1 MDQRSSR
8 SYGDSRSDRRPDYDS
23 EGVQGRFGRQED
35 WREAE
40 RKQAARKLT
49 LREQVELEAAEM
61 ERERREA
68 AERRAAE
75 QRRRRQMAQQ
85 QAAEERM
92 RRQQEEERRRNRSLE
107 PETNV
112 QGRFG
117 RQSPRPNPE
126 RLERARATQQAR
138 QQYDYQRLA
147 RNTQKQASQPYEQAR
162 TQRPLRQT
170 PTQADAQRQAQQ
182 RVQRQAAQEQP
193 QSQQHMRQQRSV
205 QRGQATQEH
214 DERQPRTQPQA
225 SRLQEPQEAPDPQ
238 VVPAA
243 HGGRHMPRVQQ
254 TGETQRASAYAQ
266 ARQAQQEHEA
276 QWGVDQ
282 GLGQHFKDQLD
293 PFEPQLSEEAE
304 PQAQPWAQQQG
315 RQSAYR
321 PSFGDPEAT
330 SRYARESYGS
340 SRKKGSFTVNPAGHS
355 GKSMFDRRPNVDRT
369 PSSHRSSSSKLPNI
383 SPKIIAVIAAI
394 FVIVILVSLFN
405 SCGQQGDADAGQTQG
420 ATSSVAKQASLPTPI
435 MSESSGITMHS
446 AVAMEDLTEIL
457 IHNASYAYANEITTQ
472 LKEAKNTDIIAAH
485 GTGRV
490 ASEQP
495 TGDKWMT
502 GEFIRCFREGN
513 AGPIMSAIDCGGPVG
528 ATVYAPVTGEVILVK
543 QYKLYNEIDD
553 YRIHIRPEGRPDLDV
568 VLIHLTD
575 VTVKAGD
582 KVTAG
587 VTPMA
592 KIRDIFQYLDESLQL
607 KNYTAEND
615 NGNHTHIQVNN
626 ANHPEYTALD
636 ELKPQPA
643 TPSEPNAQATGDA
656 STPTTDA

>member
-1 MDQRSSR
+1 MDQRSAR
-8 SYGDSRSDRRPDYDS
+8 SYGDSRSGRRPDYDS

-75 QRRRRQMAQQ
+75 QRRRRQ
-85 QAAEERM
+85 
-92 RRQQEEERRRNRSLE
+92 QEEERRRNRPLE

-138 QQYDYQRLA
+138 QQYDYQRSTHSTRA
-147 RNTQKQASQPYEQAR
+147 QASAYEHER
-162 TQRPLRQT
+162 VQRPLRQT

-193 QSQQHMRQQRSV
+193 QQHMRQQRSV
-205 QRGQATQEH
+205 QRMQVAQEH
-214 DERQPRTQPQA
+214 DEWQPRTQPQA
-225 SRLQEPQEAPDPQ
+225 SRVQEPQEAPDAQ

-254 TGETQRASAYAQ
+254 TEETQHASAYAQ
-266 ARQAQQEHEA
+266 ARQAQQAHEA

-282 GLGQHFKDQLD
+282 GLGQHSKDQLD
-293 PFEPQLSEEAE
+293 PFEPQVSQEAE
-304 PQAQPWAQQQG
+304 PQDQPWAQQQG

-383 SPKIIAVIAAI
+383 SPKIIAIIAAI

-420 ATSSVAKQASLPTPI
+420 TTASAAKQASLPTPI

-446 AVAMEDLTEIL
+446 AVAMEDLTEVL

-513 AGPIMSAIDCGGPVG
+513 AGPVMSAIDCGGPVG

-592 KIRDIFQYLDESLQL
+592 KIRDVFQYLGESMQL
-607 KNYTAEND
+607 KNYTAEGD

-636 ELKPQPA
+636 ELKPQPV
-643 TPSEPNAQATGDA
+643 TPSEPNAQATGGA
-656 STPTTDA
+656 STPTADA

>member
-1 MDQRSSR
+1 MDQRSAR
-8 SYGDSRSDRRPDYDS
+8 SYGDSRSGRRPDYDS
-23 EGVQGRFGRQED
+23 ESVQGRFGRQED

-138 QQYDYQRLA
+138 QQYDYQRSTHSTRA
-147 RNTQKQASQPYEQAR
+147 QVSSYEHERA
-162 TQRPLRQT
+162 QRPLRQT

-182 RVQRQAAQEQP
+182 RAQRQAA
-193 QSQQHMRQQRSV
+193 R
-205 QRGQATQEH
+205 EH
-214 DERQPRTQPQA
+214 DEWQPRAQPQA
-225 SRLQEPQEAPDPQ
+225 DRVQEPQEAPDAQ

-254 TGETQRASAYAQ
+254 TEETQHASAYAQ
-266 ARQAQQEHEA
+266 ARQAQQAHEA

-282 GLGQHFKDQLD
+282 GLGQHSKDQLD
-293 PFEPQLSEEAE
+293 PFEPQVSQEAE
-304 PQAQPWAQQQG
+304 PQDQPWAQQQG

-369 PSSHRSSSSKLPNI
+369 PSSNGSSSSKLPNV
-383 SPKIIAVIAAI
+383 SPKIIAIIAAI

-405 SCGQQGDADAGQTQG
+405 SCGQQGDADAGQTQSTT
-420 ATSSVAKQASLPTPI
+420 ASAAKQASLPTPI

-446 AVAMEDLTEIL
+446 AVAMEDLTEVL

-513 AGPIMSAIDCGGPVG
+513 AGPVMSAIDCGGPVG

-592 KIRDIFQYLDESLQL
+592 KIRDVFQYLGDSMQL
-607 KNYTAEND
+607 KNYTAEGD

-636 ELKPQPA
+636 ELKPQSA
-643 TPSEPNAQATGDA
+643 TPGEPNAQATGDA

>member
-1 MDQRSSR
+1 MDQRSAR
-8 SYGDSRSDRRPDYDS
+8 SYGDSRSGRRPDYDS
-23 EGVQGRFGRQED
+23 ESVQGRFGRQED

-92 RRQQEEERRRNRSLE
+92 RRQQEEERRRNRTLE

-117 RQSPRPNPE
+117 RQSPRPNSE

-138 QQYDYQRLA
+138 QQYDYQRSTHSTRA
-147 RNTQKQASQPYEQAR
+147 QASSYEHER
-162 TQRPLRQT
+162 MQRPLRQT

-182 RVQRQAAQEQP
+182 RAQRQAAQEQP
-193 QSQQHMRQQRSV
+193 QQHVRQQRPV
-205 QRGQATQEH
+205 QREQAVQEH
-214 DERQPRTQPQA
+214 DEWQPRTQPQA
-225 SRLQEPQEAPDPQ
+225 GRVQEPQEAPDAQ

-243 HGGRHMPRVQQ
+243 HGGRHMPRVHQAEGAQ
-254 TGETQRASAYAQ
+254 HASAYAQ
-266 ARQAQQEHEA
+266 ARQAQQAHEA
-276 QWGVDQ
+276 QWGVAQ
-282 GLGQHFKDQLD
+282 GLGQHSKDQLD
-293 PFEPQLSEEAE
+293 PFEPQISQEAE
-304 PQAQPWAQQQG
+304 SQAQPWAQQQG

-446 AVAMEDLTEIL
+446 AVAMEDLTEVL

-592 KIRDIFQYLDESLQL
+592 KIRDVFQYLGDSMQL
-607 KNYTAEND
+607 KNYTAEGD

-636 ELKPQPA
+636 ELKPQPM
-643 TPSEPNAQATGDA
+643 TPGEPNAQATGDA
-656 STPTTDA
+656 STPITDA

>member
-1 MDQRSSR
+1 MDQRSAR
-8 SYGDSRSDRRPDYDS
+8 SYGDSRSGRRPDYDS
-23 EGVQGRFGRQED
+23 ESVQGRFGRQED

-92 RRQQEEERRRNRSLE
+92 RRQQEEERRRNRSHE

-138 QQYDYQRLA
+138 QQYDYQRSTHSTRA
-147 RNTQKQASQPYEQAR
+147 QASSYEHERA
-162 TQRPLRQT
+162 QRPLRQT

-182 RVQRQAAQEQP
+182 RAQRQAAQEQP
-193 QSQQHMRQQRSV
+193 QQHVRQQRPV
-205 QRGQATQEH
+205 QREQAVQEH
-214 DERQPRTQPQA
+214 DEWQPRTQPQA
-225 SRLQEPQEAPDPQ
+225 GRVQEPQEAPDAQ

-243 HGGRHMPRVQQ
+243 HGGRHMPRVHQ
-254 TGETQRASAYAQ
+254 TEEAQHASAYAQ
-266 ARQAQQEHEA
+266 ARQAQQAHEA

-282 GLGQHFKDQLD
+282 GLGQHSKDQLD
-293 PFEPQLSEEAE
+293 PFEPEVLQEAE
-304 PQAQPWAQQQG
+304 SQAQPWAQQQG

-394 FVIVILVSLFN
+394 FVIVMLVSLFN

-446 AVAMEDLTEIL
+446 AVAMEDLTEVL

-592 KIRDIFQYLDESLQL
+592 KIRDVFQYLGDSMQL
-607 KNYTAEND
+607 KNYTAEGD

-636 ELKPQPA
+636 ELKPQSA
-643 TPSEPNAQATGDA
+643 TPGEPNAQATGDA

>member
-1 MDQRSSR
+1 MDQRSAR
-8 SYGDSRSDRRPDYDS
+8 SYGDSRSGRRPDYDS
-23 EGVQGRFGRQED
+23 ESVQGRFGRQED

-92 RRQQEEERRRNRSLE
+92 RRQQEEERRRNRSHE

-138 QQYDYQRLA
+138 QQYDYQRSTHSTRA
-147 RNTQKQASQPYEQAR
+147 QVSSYEHERA
-162 TQRPLRQT
+162 QRPLRQT

-182 RVQRQAAQEQP
+182 RARRQAAQEQP
-193 QSQQHMRQQRSV
+193 QQHVRQQRSV
-205 QRGQATQEH
+205 QREQAVQEH
-214 DERQPRTQPQA
+214 DEWQPRTQPQA
-225 SRLQEPQEAPDPQ
+225 GRVQEPQEAPDAQ

-243 HGGRHMPRVQQ
+243 HGGRHMPRVHQ
-254 TGETQRASAYAQ
+254 TEEAQHASAYAQ
-266 ARQAQQEHEA
+266 TRQAQQAHEA

-282 GLGQHFKDQLD
+282 GLGQHSKDQLD
-293 PFEPQLSEEAE
+293 PFEPQVLQEAE
-304 PQAQPWAQQQG
+304 SQAQPWAQQQG

-446 AVAMEDLTEIL
+446 AVAMEDLTEVL

-592 KIRDIFQYLDESLQL
+592 KIRDVFQYLGDSMQL
-607 KNYTAEND
+607 KNYTAEGD

-636 ELKPQPA
+636 ELKPQSA
-643 TPSEPNAQATGDA
+643 TPGEPNAQATGDA

>member
-8 SYGDSRSDRRPDYDS
+8 SYGDSRSGRRPDYDS

-126 RLERARATQQAR
+126 RLERARATQQTR
-138 QQYDYQRLA
+138 QQYDYQRSTHSTRA
-147 RNTQKQASQPYEQAR
+147 QASSYEHERA
-162 TQRPLRQT
+162 QRPLRQT

-182 RVQRQAAQEQP
+182 RAQRQAAQEQP
-193 QSQQHMRQQRSV
+193 QSQQRMRQQRSV

-214 DERQPRTQPQA
+214 DEWQPRTQPQA

-282 GLGQHFKDQLD
+282 GLGQHSKDQLD
-293 PFEPQLSEEAE
+293 PFEPQVSQEAE
-304 PQAQPWAQQQG
+304 PQDQPWAQQQG

-340 SRKKGSFTVNPAGHS
+340 SRKKGFFTVNPAGHS

-383 SPKIIAVIAAI
+383 SPKIIAIIAAI

-420 ATSSVAKQASLPTPI
+420 ATTSVATQASLPTPI

-513 AGPIMSAIDCGGPVG
+513 AGPVMSAIDCGGPVG

-553 YRIHIRPEGRPDLDV
+553 YRIHIRPEGRSDLDV

-592 KIRDIFQYLDESLQL
+592 KIRDVFQYLGDSMQL
-607 KNYTAEND
+607 KNYTAEGD

-636 ELKPQPA
+636 ELKPQSA
-643 TPSEPNAQATGDA
+643 TPGEPNAQATGDA

>member
-1 MDQRSSR
+1 MDQRNSR
-8 SYGDSRSDRRPDYDS
+8 SYGDSRSGRRPDYDS

-61 ERERREA
+61 ERERRET
-68 AERRAAE
+68 AE

-92 RRQQEEERRRNRSLE
+92 RRQQEEERRRNRPLE

-126 RLERARATQQAR
+126 RLERTRPAQQAR
-138 QQYDYQRLA
+138 QQYDYQRPA
-147 RNTQKQASQPYEQAR
+147 RSARAQASSYEQAR
-162 TQRPLRQT
+162 AQRSLRQT
-170 PTQADAQRQAQQ
+170 PTQADAQRQAPQ
-182 RVQRQAAQEQP
+182 RIQRQAAQEQP
-193 QSQQHMRQQRSV
+193 QQQQQQHMRQQRSV
-205 QRGQATQEH
+205 RREQAAQGH
-214 DERQPRTQPQA
+214 DERQPRTQSQA
-225 SRLQEPQEAPDPQ
+225 SRAQDPQEAPDVQ

-254 TGETQRASAYAQ
+254 TEETQHASAYAQ
-266 ARQAQQEHEA
+266 ARQAQQAHEA

-282 GLGQHFKDQLD
+282 GLGQHSKDQLD
-293 PFEPQLSEEAE
+293 PFEPQVSQEAE
-304 PQAQPWAQQQG
+304 PQDQPWAQQQG

-340 SRKKGSFTVNPAGHS
+340 GRKKGSFTVNPAGHS

-369 PSSHRSSSSKLPNI
+369 PSSNGSSSSKLPNI
-383 SPKIIAVIAAI
+383 SPKIIAVIAAV
-394 FVIVILVSLFN
+394 FVIVILVCLFN

-420 ATSSVAKQASLPTPI
+420 TTASVAKQASLPTPI

-446 AVAMEDLTEIL
+446 AVAMEDLTEVL

-513 AGPIMSAIDCGGPVG
+513 AGPVMSAIDCGGPVG

-592 KIRDIFQYLDESLQL
+592 KIRDVFQYLGDSMQL
-607 KNYTAEND
+607 KNYTAEGD

-636 ELKPQPA
+636 ELKPQPV